1 MYKLCYFPFQKIKL
15 QANLQFNLGDL
26 KTEGTSSLILLPPK
40 LNPFGSQ
47 LQITSSTKKPK
58 LGENII
64 LHVRSNFDLED
75 FHCIVTSRGRLLTTR
90 LISMGH
96 TKLKTFDEIVTFN
109 MAPQAT
115 FLVWHVDNWG
125 RMITASVTV
134 PIFAHNRGHLGKK
147 NVIKNI
153 FFQILWKSRCD
164 IRHSLT
170 ETFFI
175 P

>member
-1 MYKLCYFPFQKIKL
+1 MFFFLFQKIKL

-26 KTEGTSSLILLPPK
+26 KTEGTTSSLILLPPK

-75 FHCIVTSRGRLLTTR
+75 FHCVVTSRGRLLTTR

-147 NVIKNI
+147 MI
-153 FFQILWKSRCD
+153 FFLLKM
-164 IRHSLT
+164 
-170 ETFFI
+170 FFI
-175 P
+175 TIYSFCIY

>member
-1 MYKLCYFPFQKIKL
+1 MKSMAHATHTDVAFYLCEKYYFIRLFLCINYFFFQKIKL

-26 KTEGTSSLILLPPK
+26 KTEGTTSSLILLPPK

-75 FHCIVTSRGRLLTTR
+75 FHCVVTSRGRLLTTR

-96 TKLKTFDEIVTFN
+96 TKLKVRS
-109 MAPQAT
+109 MP
-115 FLVWHVDNWG
+115 
-125 RMITASVTV
+125 
-134 PIFAHNRGHLGKK
+134 
-147 NVIKNI
+147 
-153 FFQILWKSRCD
+153 
-164 IRHSLT
+164 
-170 ETFFI
+170 
-175 P
+175 